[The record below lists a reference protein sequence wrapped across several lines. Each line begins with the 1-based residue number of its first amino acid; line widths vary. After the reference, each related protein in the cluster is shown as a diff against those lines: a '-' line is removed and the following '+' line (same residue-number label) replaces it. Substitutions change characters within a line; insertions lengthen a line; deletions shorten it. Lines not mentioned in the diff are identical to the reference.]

1 MPQYKPVSI
10 RDGKLKRK
18 DLYLTTDV
26 SFAAYL
32 VTRGYELLG
41 AIDEGLINAYGK
53 SIMNFGL
60 MPTNEE
66 ILNAH
71 QPMARVEADINAKW
85 DEFEN
90 MVLKIPH
97 DPENGINIKDY
108 VTNYRTCFRVLDKAI
123 RKP

>member
-1 MPQYKPVSI
+1 MSI
-10 RDGKLKRK
+10 RDGKLRRK

-41 AIDEGLINAYGK
+41 AVDEGMTNPYGK
-53 SIMNFGL
+53 AVMYFGL

-71 QPMARVEADINAKW
+71 HALARVEADINAKW

-90 MVLKIPH
+90 MVLRIPH
-97 DPENGINIKDY
+97 DIEHGINIKDF
-108 VTNYRTCFRVLDKAI
+108 VSNYRNCFRVLDKAI
-123 RKP
+123 KKP